1 MVLRPQKQAT
11 SIGPLA
17 LAALRMGTVKVIG
30 SLTSQ
35 RRGPSLWVK
44 VSATIAAI
52 YLVATLWLWQQ
63 MPPKPR
69 VWNPLFGYLPQ
80 GQVCKL
86 DSLVRPALVN
96 DSAAVKVWLS
106 CDRWFFFFEMHN
118 LDSNRC
124 RPSGTLVG
132 LRFQSSCPTTTART
146 AATFRLLSRASW
158 VRCDPK
164 LNLLEFQTREQYKNP
179 DILHPFTP

>member
-44 VSATIAAI
+44 VSATIAAF
-52 YLVATLWLWQQ
+52 YLVANLWLWQQ
-63 MPPKPR
+63 TPPKPR

-80 GQVCKL
+80 GQVCKPG
-86 DSLVRPALVN
+86 SLVRHA
-96 DSAAVKVWLS
+96 SEKIKFWLA
-106 CDRWFFFFEMHN
+106 CDRWGFFFEIHN
-118 LDSNRC
+118 LESNRC

-132 LRFQSSCPTTTART
+132 LRSRSSCPTTTART

-164 LNLLEFQTREQYKNP
+164 LNSLDFQTPKQFRNP
-179 DILHPFTP
+179 NILQPFTF